1 MRQNY
6 KRLLAALVL
15 MSATQ
20 TSSVVQAEGIRL
32 VGPSGEVQS
41 SPSYAEDI
49 ERALPAPPANTQPSR
64 FFGPTGEN
72 QTLWSIASELRP
84 SRGVTVQQTLLAIYR
99 INPQAFENQNIH
111 ELIPGSRLRVPSL
124 EQVQSATTAQAVAIM
139 KAHEAKLKQPKPT
152 NRATPAQRVTEQPKP
167 QIKVEPKPAAKPET
181 VAATEPK
188 PTPKTIPVIPA
199 PPVTTSPQ
207 GEKQVSA
214 LKDKLQGSQ
223 SELESLEAKNHR
235 LRLMLSEVQSE
246 VETLKSE
253 LNDEERIRSEVEKL
267 LAEERQRLAEQQ
279 RMQPST
285 MDKILSNGWLV
296 GLAALIPGALIALL
310 VVMLLGRRSKAKE
323 EDAAAQEQKN
333 VDPLAAPIGLAAAD
347 ELDEELTL
355 DDELFADEDINTQS
369 LQEEKSDLE
378 EDVFANLD
386 DEELDFNLEGDD
398 DPFADIGDDGDLDV
412 GLDEFESSNNGIQ
425 VNGEEKALGLEEMER
440 ALDEVAPELEVL
452 DDDESGFDLSD
463 DANEKSD
470 SLSDDAF
477 AELLAA
483 DEPSEELPSDT
494 VDQDML
500 DDLFAELGNDDF
512 DLDTDEPELK
522 QPVSDDDFSVG
533 EASDDDIDKLLAQ
546 YEQPASESEVREA
559 DANEGPVLDENS
571 TELLDE
577 LIDFD
582 EDDTDEFDPLN
593 ELEAISGFEGDDS
606 IEELDA
612 DSTDL
617 LDELIDDVTSELD
630 EETEADLDPFDDLI
644 REDESPEQ
652 NKSEEEELLKSLGF
666 GESDADEKPSP
677 VVESEQTHE
686 DQDIESGLD
695 IDALLSESQPDTQ
708 QAVEDQPLTEP
719 EATSEPFSSDEFL
732 GDLEDLSPENDPLMS
747 ELDDLFE
754 SDSEELLPTEQEK
767 ADFSAELDALFDSED
782 DLPQQVEKTQAEIEE
797 ASSLQQEA
805 TDTDSTQEPSVE
817 SDAEVQPHVEQEEDI
832 PAFTPTPN
840 TIENEF
846 GVPQEEDWLLDE
858 PELEPETESTN
869 DSEEE
874 FNFDELDL
882 PEFSEEDALA
892 SMAGEP
898 ALETSESVESEQV
911 EAGLPTESEDE
922 FNFDELDLPE
932 FSEEDALASMADEP
946 ELETSESVKPE
957 QVEADLSAESEE
969 EFNFDELD
977 LPEFSEEDALV
988 SMAGEPALETS
999 ESVKPEQVEAD
1010 LPTESEE
1017 EFNFDELDLPEFS
1030 EEDALAS
1037 MAGGP
1042 ALETSESVEPEQVE
1056 ADLPTESEDEFNFDE
1071 LDLPEFSEEDALA
1084 SMTDE
1089 PELET
1094 SESVEPEQVEADL
1107 PTESE
1112 DEFNFDELDLP
1123 EFSEE
1128 DALASMADE
1137 PELETSESVE
1147 PEQVE
1152 ADLPAESEDEFNFD
1166 ELDLPEFSEED
1177 ALASMVDEPELETS
1191 ESIEL
1196 EQVEAD
1202 LPTESE
1208 EEFNF
1213 DELDL
1218 PEFSEEDAL
1227 ASMEE
1232 EPELPSS
1239 ETADIEPISGEDE
1252 ELSFDDQDLPEFNE
1266 EDVLASMNEGASGSP
1281 KVEAETS
1288 RPAIQADNDHDALF
1302 EVFAQQ
1308 NGFDTD
1314 PEVQPT
1320 ATEGEPLS
1328 NLDDESSMANLL
1340 AEDANSEV
1348 FEGKLDSDT
1357 IASAGMDFETMLD
1370 VGDDWD
1376 GFKPAADNVSSTEEV
1391 PEDQR
1396 DVWNSSDALS
1406 QPEIAQENWAEQSD
1420 LDDFDP
1426 KKNQFMTIDELM
1438 AQVDREGG
1446 EFEEEDLKLD
1456 VGLNEFP
1463 DVIGEIGDID
1473 VDSNAEAAGKLD
1485 LAKIYLEMNDS
1496 QGAIKLLEEA
1506 IVYGE
1511 DDIRREAKS
1520 LIDAINGR

>member
-124 EQVQSATTAQAVAIM
+124 EQVQSATTEQAVAIM

-167 QIKVEPKPAAKPET
+167 QIKVEPKPVAPKPEIT
-181 VAATEPK
+181 VAAEPK
-188 PTPKTIPVIPA
+188 PVQKTIPVIPA
-199 PPVTTSPQ
+199 PPVNTSPQ

-223 SELESLEAKNHR
+223 SELESLEEKNHR

-246 VETLKSE
+246 VETLKNE

-285 MDKILSNGWLV
+285 IDKILSNGWLV
-296 GLAALIPGALIALL
+296 GLAALIPGALLALL
-310 VVMLLGRRSKAKE
+310 VVMLLGRRSKNKE
-323 EDAAAQEQKN
+323 EEPAAQSPQET
-333 VDPLAAPIGLAAAD
+333 DPLAAPIGLAATD

-355 DDELFADEDINTQS
+355 DDELFADEDINTQAT
-369 LQEEKSDLE
+369 QEEKPDLE

-398 DPFADIGDDGDLDV
+398 DPFAGIGDDGDLDV

-452 DDDESGFDLSD
+452 DDDEAGFDLSD
-463 DANEKSD
+463 DTNEKAD
-470 SLSDDAF
+470 SLSEDAF

-522 QPVSDDDFSVG
+522 QPVSDDDFSAG

-546 YEQPASESEVREA
+546 YEQPVTESTEVEGDASE
-559 DANEGPVLDENS
+559 DAVLDENS
-571 TELLDE
+571 TDLLDE

-582 EDDTDEFDPLN
+582 EDETDDEFDPLN
-593 ELEAISGFEGDDS
+593 ELEALSGFEGDDS

-630 EETEADLDPFDDLI
+630 EETETETELDPFDDLI
-644 REDESPEQ
+644 REDESPAQ
-652 NKSEEEELLKSLGF
+652 NKSEEEELLASLGF
-666 GESDADEKPSP
+666 GEPDGDEKPSSIA
-677 VVESEQTHE
+677 ESEPAHE
-686 DQDIESGLD
+686 EPEIESGLD
-695 IDALLSESQPDTQ
+695 IDALLSDSQPDPQ
-708 QAVEDQPLTEP
+708 QTAPEQPLTEP
-719 EATSEPFSSDEFL
+719 ETASEPFSSDEFL

-754 SDSEELLPTEQEK
+754 SDSEELQPTEQEK
-767 ADFSAELDALFDSED
+767 ADFSAELDALFDTED
-782 DLPQQVEKTQAEIEE
+782 DLAQQQVEEPQAEIEE
-797 ASSLQQEA
+797 SSPQ
-805 TDTDSTQEPSVE
+805 
-817 SDAEVQPHVEQEEDI
+817 QEEDANSKSTQGASVEPDAKVPPQVETEEDA

-840 TIENEF
+840 TVENEF

-858 PELEPETESTN
+858 PELESETQPEQEQNSGNKSEPESSELASETDSATN
-869 DSEEE
+869 AEEE
-874 FNFDELDL
+874 FNFDELELPEFSEEDAMASMADEPAFDEPEPVEPERSEAESATEAEDEFNFDELELPEFSEEDALASMAGEPTLDESESIEPERSEAESATEAEEFDFDELELPEFSEEDALASMAGEPAFDDPESIEPESSEAESATEAEEEFDFDELELPEFSEEDALASMAGEPTLDEPESIEPERSEVESATEAEEEFDFDELDL

-898 ALETSESVESEQV
+898 TLDEPEFIEPERSEAESAT
-911 EAGLPTESEDE
+911 EAEE
-922 FNFDELDLPE
+922 FDFDELE
-932 FSEEDALASMADEP
+932 
-946 ELETSESVKPE
+946 
-957 QVEADLSAESEE
+957 
-969 EFNFDELD
+969 
-977 LPEFSEEDALV
+977 
-988 SMAGEPALETS
+988 
-999 ESVKPEQVEAD
+999 
-1010 LPTESEE
+1010 
-1017 EFNFDELDLPEFS
+1017 
-1030 EEDALAS
+1030 
-1037 MAGGP
+1037 
-1042 ALETSESVEPEQVE
+1042 
-1056 ADLPTESEDEFNFDE
+1056 
-1071 LDLPEFSEEDALA
+1071 
-1084 SMTDE
+1084 
-1089 PELET
+1089 
-1094 SESVEPEQVEADL
+1094 
-1107 PTESE
+1107 
-1112 DEFNFDELDLP
+1112 
-1123 EFSEE
+1123 
-1128 DALASMADE
+1128 
-1137 PELETSESVE
+1137 
-1147 PEQVE
+1147 
-1152 ADLPAESEDEFNFD
+1152 
-1166 ELDLPEFSEED
+1166 
-1177 ALASMVDEPELETS
+1177 
-1191 ESIEL
+1191 
-1196 EQVEAD
+1196 
-1202 LPTESE
+1202 
-1208 EEFNF
+1208 
-1213 DELDL
+1213 L

-1239 ETADIEPISGEDE
+1239 ETVDIEPISGEGE

-1266 EDVLASMNEGASGSP
+1266 EDVLASMNESVP
-1281 KVEAETS
+1281 ETPNVEAETS
-1288 RPAIQADNDHDALF
+1288 RPTLQADNDHDALF

-1308 NGFDTD
+1308 NGFDTE
-1314 PEVQPT
+1314 PEVQLT

-1328 NLDDESSMANLL
+1328 DLDDESSMANLL
-1340 AEDANSEV
+1340 AEDASSEV
-1348 FEGKLDSDT
+1348 FEGQLDSDT

-1376 GFKPAADNVSSTEEV
+1376 GFKPAADSVSSADEV

-1406 QPEIAQENWAEQSD
+1406 QPEIAQENWAEQSS

-1438 AQVDREGG
+1438 AQVDKEGG

-1463 DVIGEIGDID
+1463 DVIGEIGDVD

>member
-167 QIKVEPKPAAKPET
+167 QIKVEPKSATKPET

-223 SELESLEAKNHR
+223 SELESLEEKNHR

-323 EDAAAQEQKN
+323 EEAAAQEQQN

-355 DDELFADEDINTQS
+355 DDELFADEDINAQS

-463 DANEKSD
+463 DTNEKSD

-666 GESDADEKPSP
+666 GEPDADEKPSS

-708 QAVEDQPLTEP
+708 QAAKEQPLTEP
-719 EATSEPFSSDEFL
+719 EAASEPFSSDEFL

-782 DLPQQVEKTQAEIEE
+782 DLPQQVEKTQTEIDE

-817 SDAEVQPHVEQEEDI
+817 SDAEVQPHVEREEDI

-869 DSEEE
+869 DSEDE

-922 FNFDELDLPE
+922 FNFDELDL
-932 FSEEDALASMADEP
+932 A
-946 ELETSESVKPE
+946 
-957 QVEADLSAESEE
+957 Q
-969 EFNFDELD
+969 
-977 LPEFSEEDALV
+977 
-988 SMAGEPALETS
+988 
-999 ESVKPEQVEAD
+999 
-1010 LPTESEE
+1010 
-1017 EFNFDELDLPEFS
+1017 
-1030 EEDALAS
+1030 
-1037 MAGGP
+1037 
-1042 ALETSESVEPEQVE
+1042 
-1056 ADLPTESEDEFNFDE
+1056 
-1071 LDLPEFSEEDALA
+1071 
-1084 SMTDE
+1084 
-1089 PELET
+1089 
-1094 SESVEPEQVEADL
+1094 
-1107 PTESE
+1107 
-1112 DEFNFDELDLP
+1112 
-1123 EFSEE
+1123 FSEE

-1266 EDVLASMNEGASGSP
+1266 EDVLASMNEGASESP

-1473 VDSNAEAAGKLD
+1473 VDNNAEAAGKLD

>member
-124 EQVQSATTAQAVAIM
+124 EQVQSATTEQAVAIM

-167 QIKVEPKPAAKPET
+167 QIKVEPKPVAPKPET
-181 VAATEPK
+181 TVAAEPK
-188 PTPKTIPVIPA
+188 PVQKTIPVIPA
-199 PPVTTSPQ
+199 PPVNTSPQ

-223 SELESLEAKNHR
+223 SELESLEEKNHR

-246 VETLKSE
+246 VETLKNE

-285 MDKILSNGWLV
+285 IDKILSNGWLV
-296 GLAALIPGALIALL
+296 GLAALIPGALLALL
-310 VVMLLGRRSKAKE
+310 VVMLLGRRSKNKE
-323 EDAAAQEQKN
+323 EEPAEQSPQET
-333 VDPLAAPIGLAAAD
+333 DPLAAPIGLAATD

-355 DDELFADEDINTQS
+355 DDELFADEDINTQAT
-369 LQEEKSDLE
+369 QEEKPDLE

-398 DPFADIGDDGDLDV
+398 DPFAGIGDDGDLDV

-452 DDDESGFDLSD
+452 DDDEAGFDLSD
-463 DANEKSD
+463 DTNEKAD

-522 QPVSDDDFSVG
+522 QPVSDDDFSAG

-546 YEQPASESEVREA
+546 YEQPVTESTEVEGDVSE
-559 DANEGPVLDENS
+559 DAVLDENS
-571 TELLDE
+571 TDLLDE

-582 EDDTDEFDPLN
+582 EDETDDEFDPLN
-593 ELEAISGFEGDDS
+593 ELEALSGFEGDDS

-617 LDELIDDVTSELD
+617 LDEIIDDVTPELD
-630 EETEADLDPFDDLI
+630 EETGTETELDPFDDLI
-644 REDESPEQ
+644 REDESPAQ
-652 NKSEEEELLKSLGF
+652 TKSEEEELLASLGF
-666 GESDADEKPSP
+666 GEPDGDEKPSSIA
-677 VVESEQTHE
+677 ESEPAHE
-686 DQDIESGLD
+686 EPEIESGLD
-695 IDALLSESQPDTQ
+695 IDALLSDSQPDLQ
-708 QAVEDQPLTEP
+708 QTALEQPLTEP
-719 EATSEPFSSDEFL
+719 ETDSEPFSSDEFL
-732 GDLEDLSPENDPLMS
+732 GDLEDLSPENDPLMG

-754 SDSEELLPTEQEK
+754 SDSEELQPTEQEK
-767 ADFSAELDALFDSED
+767 ADFSAELDALFDTED
-782 DLPQQVEKTQAEIEE
+782 DLTQQQVEEPQAEIEE
-797 ASSLQQEA
+797 
-805 TDTDSTQEPSVE
+805 PSP
-817 SDAEVQPHVEQEEDI
+817 QQEEDANSKSTQDASVEPDAKVPPQVETEEDA

-840 TIENEF
+840 TVENEF

-858 PELEPETESTN
+858 PELESDTQPEQEQNSGNKSEPESSELASETDSATN
-869 DSEEE
+869 AEEEFDFDELDLPEFSEEDALASMADEPAFDEPEPVEPERSEADSATEAEDE

-898 ALETSESVESEQV
+898 ALDDPESIEPERSEAESAT
-911 EAGLPTESEDE
+911 EAEEE
-922 FNFDELDLPE
+922 FDFDELE
-932 FSEEDALASMADEP
+932 
-946 ELETSESVKPE
+946 
-957 QVEADLSAESEE
+957 
-969 EFNFDELD
+969 
-977 LPEFSEEDALV
+977 
-988 SMAGEPALETS
+988 
-999 ESVKPEQVEAD
+999 
-1010 LPTESEE
+1010 
-1017 EFNFDELDLPEFS
+1017 LPEFS

-1037 MAGGP
+1037 MAGEP
-1042 ALETSESVEPEQVE
+1042 TLDEPESIEPERSE
-1056 ADLPTESEDEFNFDE
+1056 AESATEAEEEFDFDE
-1071 LDLPEFSEEDALA
+1071 LE
-1084 SMTDE
+1084 
-1089 PELET
+1089 
-1094 SESVEPEQVEADL
+1094 
-1107 PTESE
+1107 
-1112 DEFNFDELDLP
+1112 LP

-1128 DALASMADE
+1128 DALASMAGEPTLDEQESIE
-1137 PELETSESVE
+1137 PERSE
-1147 PEQVE
+1147 
-1152 ADLPAESEDEFNFD
+1152 AESATEAEEEFDFD
-1166 ELDLPEFSEED
+1166 ELE
-1177 ALASMVDEPELETS
+1177 
-1191 ESIEL
+1191 
-1196 EQVEAD
+1196 
-1202 LPTESE
+1202 
-1208 EEFNF
+1208 
-1213 DELDL
+1213 L

-1266 EDVLASMNEGASGSP
+1266 EDVLASMNESAP
-1281 KVEAETS
+1281 ETHNVETETS
-1288 RPAIQADNDHDALF
+1288 RPTLQADNDHDALF

-1308 NGFDTD
+1308 NGFDTE

-1328 NLDDESSMANLL
+1328 DLDDESSMANLL
-1340 AEDANSEV
+1340 AEDASSEV
-1348 FEGKLDSDT
+1348 FEGQLDSDT

-1376 GFKPAADNVSSTEEV
+1376 GFKPAADSVSSTEDV

-1438 AQVDREGG
+1438 AQVDKEGG

-1463 DVIGEIGDID
+1463 DVIGEIGDVD

>member
-124 EQVQSATTAQAVAIM
+124 EQVQSATTEQAVAIM

-167 QIKVEPKPAAKPET
+167 QIKAEPKTVAPKPETTVAAEPKP
-181 VAATEPK
+181 VQ
-188 PTPKTIPVIPA
+188 KTIPVIPA
-199 PPVTTSPQ
+199 PPVNTSPQ

-223 SELESLEAKNHR
+223 SELESLEEKNHR

-246 VETLKSE
+246 VETLKNE
-253 LNDEERIRSEVEKL
+253 LNDEERIRSEVERL

-285 MDKILSNGWLV
+285 IDKILSNGWLV
-296 GLAALIPGALIALL
+296 GLAALIPGALLALL
-310 VVMLLGRRSKAKE
+310 VVMLLGRRSKNKE
-323 EDAAAQEQKN
+323 EEPAAQSPQET
-333 VDPLAAPIGLAAAD
+333 DPLAAPIGLAATD

-355 DDELFADEDINTQS
+355 DDELFADEDINTQAT
-369 LQEEKSDLE
+369 QEEKSDLE

-398 DPFADIGDDGDLDV
+398 DPFAGIGDDGDLDV

-452 DDDESGFDLSD
+452 DDDEAGFDLSD
-463 DANEKSD
+463 DTNEKAD

-522 QPVSDDDFSVG
+522 QPVSDDDFSAG

-546 YEQPASESEVREA
+546 YEQPVTEPTEVEGDASE
-559 DANEGPVLDENS
+559 DAVLDENS
-571 TELLDE
+571 TDLLDE

-582 EDDTDEFDPLN
+582 EDETDDEFDPLN
-593 ELEAISGFEGDDS
+593 ELEALSGFEGDDS

-617 LDELIDDVTSELD
+617 LDELIDDVTPELD
-630 EETEADLDPFDDLI
+630 EETGTETELDPFDDLI
-644 REDESPEQ
+644 REDESPAQ
-652 NKSEEEELLKSLGF
+652 TKSEEEELLASLGF
-666 GESDADEKPSP
+666 GEPDGDEKPSSIA
-677 VVESEQTHE
+677 ESEPAHE
-686 DQDIESGLD
+686 EPEIESGLD
-695 IDALLSESQPDTQ
+695 IDALLSDSQPDPQ
-708 QAVEDQPLTEP
+708 QTAPEQPLTEP
-719 EATSEPFSSDEFL
+719 ETDSEPFSSDEFL

-754 SDSEELLPTEQEK
+754 SDSEELQPTEQEN
-767 ADFSAELDALFDSED
+767 ADFSAELDALFDTED
-782 DLPQQVEKTQAEIEE
+782 DLAQQQVEEPQAEIEE
-797 ASSLQQEA
+797 SSPQ
-805 TDTDSTQEPSVE
+805 
-817 SDAEVQPHVEQEEDI
+817 QEEDANSKSTQDASVEPDAKVPPQVETVEDA

-840 TIENEF
+840 TVENEF

-858 PELEPETESTN
+858 PELESETQPEQEQNSGNKSEPESSELASETDSATNAEEEFNFDELELPEFSEEDALASMADEPAFDEPEPVEPERSETESATEA
-869 DSEEE
+869 EEDE
-874 FNFDELDL
+874 LNFDELDL

-898 ALETSESVESEQV
+898 AFDDPESI
-911 EAGLPTESEDE
+911 
-922 FNFDELDLPE
+922 
-932 FSEEDALASMADEP
+932 EP
-946 ELETSESVKPE
+946 ESSE
-957 QVEADLSAESEE
+957 AESATEAEE
-969 EFNFDELD
+969 EFD
-977 LPEFSEEDALV
+977 
-988 SMAGEPALETS
+988 
-999 ESVKPEQVEAD
+999 
-1010 LPTESEE
+1010 
-1017 EFNFDELDLPEFS
+1017 FDELDLPEFS

-1037 MAGGP
+1037 MAGEP
-1042 ALETSESVEPEQVE
+1042 ALDDPESIEPERSE
-1056 ADLPTESEDEFNFDE
+1056 AESATEAEEEFDFDE
-1071 LDLPEFSEEDALA
+1071 LE
-1084 SMTDE
+1084 
-1089 PELET
+1089 
-1094 SESVEPEQVEADL
+1094 
-1107 PTESE
+1107 
-1112 DEFNFDELDLP
+1112 LP

-1128 DALASMADE
+1128 DALASMAGEPTLDE
-1137 PELETSESVE
+1137 PESIE
-1147 PEQVE
+1147 PERSE
-1152 ADLPAESEDEFNFD
+1152 AESATEAEEEFDFD
-1166 ELDLPEFSEED
+1166 ELE
-1177 ALASMVDEPELETS
+1177 
-1191 ESIEL
+1191 
-1196 EQVEAD
+1196 
-1202 LPTESE
+1202 
-1208 EEFNF
+1208 
-1213 DELDL
+1213 L

-1266 EDVLASMNEGASGSP
+1266 EDVLASMNESAP
-1281 KVEAETS
+1281 ETPNVETETS
-1288 RPAIQADNDHDALF
+1288 RPTLQADNDHDALF

-1308 NGFDTD
+1308 NGFDTE

-1328 NLDDESSMANLL
+1328 DLDDESSMANLL
-1340 AEDANSEV
+1340 AEDASSEV
-1348 FEGKLDSDT
+1348 FEGQLDSDT

-1376 GFKPAADNVSSTEEV
+1376 GFKPAADSVSSTEDV

-1438 AQVDREGG
+1438 AQVDKEGG

-1463 DVIGEIGDID
+1463 DVIGEIGDVD

>member
-167 QIKVEPKPAAKPET
+167 QIKVEPKPATKPET

-223 SELESLEAKNHR
+223 SELESLEEKNHR

-323 EDAAAQEQKN
+323 EDAAAQEQQN

-463 DANEKSD
+463 DTNEKSD

-666 GESDADEKPSP
+666 GESDADEKPSS

-695 IDALLSESQPDTQ
+695 IDALLSESQPD
-708 QAVEDQPLTEP
+708 AAKDQPLTEP
-719 EATSEPFSSDEFL
+719 EAASEPFSSDEFL

-782 DLPQQVEKTQAEIEE
+782 DLPQQVEKTQTEIEE

-805 TDTDSTQEPSVE
+805 TDTDSTQEPYVE

-869 DSEEE
+869 DSEDEL
-874 FNFDELDL
+874 NFDELDL

-892 SMAGEP
+892 SMADEP
-898 ALETSESVESEQV
+898 ESETSESVESEQV

-946 ELETSESVKPE
+946 ELET
-957 QVEADLSAESEE
+957 
-969 EFNFDELD
+969 F
-977 LPEFSEEDALV
+977 
-988 SMAGEPALETS
+988 

-1037 MAGGP
+1037 MAGEP

-1056 ADLPTESEDEFNFDE
+1056 ADLP
-1071 LDLPEFSEEDALA
+1071 A
-1084 SMTDE
+1084 
-1089 PELET
+1089 
-1094 SESVEPEQVEADL
+1094 
-1107 PTESE
+1107 
-1112 DEFNFDELDLP
+1112 
-1123 EFSEE
+1123 
-1128 DALASMADE
+1128 
-1137 PELETSESVE
+1137 
-1147 PEQVE
+1147 
-1152 ADLPAESEDEFNFD
+1152 
-1166 ELDLPEFSEED
+1166 
-1177 ALASMVDEPELETS
+1177 
-1191 ESIEL
+1191 
-1196 EQVEAD
+1196 
-1202 LPTESE
+1202 ESE

-1232 EPELPSS
+1232 ESELPSS

-1266 EDVLASMNEGASGSP
+1266 EDVLASMNEGAPESP

-1473 VDSNAEAAGKLD
+1473 VDNNAEAAGKLD

>member
-167 QIKVEPKPAAKPET
+167 QIKVEPKPATKPET

-223 SELESLEAKNHR
+223 SELESLEEKNHR

-310 VVMLLGRRSKAKE
+310 VVMLLGRRSKAKGE
-323 EDAAAQEQKN
+323 EAAAQEQQN

-463 DANEKSD
+463 DVNEKSD

-644 REDESPEQ
+644 REDESPEL

-666 GESDADEKPSP
+666 GEPDADEKPSS

-708 QAVEDQPLTEP
+708 QAAKEQPLTEP
-719 EATSEPFSSDEFL
+719 EAASEPFSSDEFL

-782 DLPQQVEKTQAEIEE
+782 DLPQQVEKTQTEIEE

-817 SDAEVQPHVEQEEDI
+817 SGAEVQPHVEQEEDI

-898 ALETSESVESEQV
+898 ALETSESVEPEQI
-911 EAGLPTESEDE
+911 EADLPAESEEE

-932 FSEEDALASMADEP
+932 FSEEDALASMAGEPALETSESVKPDQVEADLPTESEKEFNFDELDLP
-946 ELETSESVKPE
+946 EFSEEDALASMAGEPTLETSESVKPE

-977 LPEFSEEDALV
+977 LPEFSEDDALA

-999 ESVKPEQVEAD
+999 ESVEPEQVEAD

-1037 MAGGP
+1037 MAGEP

-1056 ADLPTESEDEFNFDE
+1056 ADLP
-1071 LDLPEFSEEDALA
+1071 A
-1084 SMTDE
+1084 
-1089 PELET
+1089 
-1094 SESVEPEQVEADL
+1094 
-1107 PTESE
+1107 
-1112 DEFNFDELDLP
+1112 
-1123 EFSEE
+1123 
-1128 DALASMADE
+1128 
-1137 PELETSESVE
+1137 
-1147 PEQVE
+1147 
-1152 ADLPAESEDEFNFD
+1152 
-1166 ELDLPEFSEED
+1166 
-1177 ALASMVDEPELETS
+1177 
-1191 ESIEL
+1191 
-1196 EQVEAD
+1196 
-1202 LPTESE
+1202 ESE

-1266 EDVLASMNEGASGSP
+1266 EDVLASMNEGAPESP

-1314 PEVQPT
+1314 PKVQPT

>member
-223 SELESLEAKNHR
+223 SELESLEEKNHR

-310 VVMLLGRRSKAKE
+310 VVMLLGRRSKAKGE
-323 EDAAAQEQKN
+323 EAAAQEQQN

-463 DANEKSD
+463 DVNEKSD

-644 REDESPEQ
+644 REDESPEL

-666 GESDADEKPSP
+666 GEPDADEKPSS

-708 QAVEDQPLTEP
+708 QAAKEQPLTEP
-719 EATSEPFSSDEFL
+719 EAASEPFSSDEFL
-732 GDLEDLSPENDPLMS
+732 GDLEDLTPENDPLMS

-782 DLPQQVEKTQAEIEE
+782 DLPQQVEKTQTEIEE

-817 SDAEVQPHVEQEEDI
+817 SGAEVQPHVEQEEGI

-898 ALETSESVESEQV
+898 ALETSESVE
-911 EAGLPTESEDE
+911 
-922 FNFDELDLPE
+922 
-932 FSEEDALASMADEP
+932 
-946 ELETSESVKPE
+946 PE
-957 QVEADLSAESEE
+957 QI
-969 EFNFDELD
+969 
-977 LPEFSEEDALV
+977 
-988 SMAGEPALETS
+988 
-999 ESVKPEQVEAD
+999 EAD
-1010 LPTESEE
+1010 LPAESEE

-1037 MAGGP
+1037 MAGEP
-1042 ALETSESVEPEQVE
+1042 A
-1056 ADLPTESEDEFNFDE
+1056 
-1071 LDLPEFSEEDALA
+1071 
-1084 SMTDE
+1084 
-1089 PELET
+1089 
-1094 SESVEPEQVEADL
+1094 
-1107 PTESE
+1107 
-1112 DEFNFDELDLP
+1112 
-1123 EFSEE
+1123 
-1128 DALASMADE
+1128 
-1137 PELETSESVE
+1137 LETSESVE

-1177 ALASMVDEPELETS
+1177 ALASMAGEPALETS
-1191 ESIEL
+1191 ESVKPEQVEADLSAESEEEFNFDEL
-1196 EQVEAD
+1196 DLPEFSEDDALASMAGEPALETSESVEPEQVEAD
-1202 LPTESE
+1202 LPTESEEEFNFDELDLPEFSEEDALASMAGEPALETSESVEPEQVEADLPAESE

-1266 EDVLASMNEGASGSP
+1266 EDVLASMNEGAPESP

-1473 VDSNAEAAGKLD
+1473 VDNNAEAAGKLD

>member
-167 QIKVEPKPAAKPET
+167 QIKVEPKPATKPET
-181 VAATEPK
+181 VAAKEPK

-223 SELESLEAKNHR
+223 SELESLEEKNHR

-323 EDAAAQEQKN
+323 EEAAAQEQQN
-333 VDPLAAPIGLAAAD
+333 VDPLAAPIGLAVAD

-719 EATSEPFSSDEFL
+719 EAASEPFSSDEFL

-932 FSEEDALASMADEP
+932 FSEEDALASMA
-946 ELETSESVKPE
+946 
-957 QVEADLSAESEE
+957 
-969 EFNFDELD
+969 
-977 LPEFSEEDALV
+977 
-988 SMAGEPALETS
+988 GEPALETS
-999 ESVKPEQVEAD
+999 ESVESEQVEA
-1010 LPTESEE
+1010 
-1017 EFNFDELDLPEFS
+1017 
-1030 EEDALAS
+1030 
-1037 MAGGP
+1037 G
-1042 ALETSESVEPEQVE
+1042 
-1056 ADLPTESEDEFNFDE
+1056 
-1071 LDLPEFSEEDALA
+1071 
-1084 SMTDE
+1084 
-1089 PELET
+1089 
-1094 SESVEPEQVEADL
+1094 L

-1152 ADLPAESEDEFNFD
+1152 ADLPA
-1166 ELDLPEFSEED
+1166 
-1177 ALASMVDEPELETS
+1177 
-1191 ESIEL
+1191 
-1196 EQVEAD
+1196 
-1202 LPTESE
+1202 ESE

-1266 EDVLASMNEGASGSP
+1266 EDVLASMNEGAPESP

-1473 VDSNAEAAGKLD
+1473 VDNNAEAAGKLD

>member
-167 QIKVEPKPAAKPET
+167 QIKVEPKPATKPET

-223 SELESLEAKNHR
+223 SELDSLEEKNHR

-323 EDAAAQEQKN
+323 EHAAAQEQQN
-333 VDPLAAPIGLAAAD
+333 VDPLAAPIGLEAAD

-463 DANEKSD
+463 DVNEKSD

-644 REDESPEQ
+644 REDESPEL

-666 GESDADEKPSP
+666 GEPDADEKPSS

-708 QAVEDQPLTEP
+708 QAAKEQPLTEP
-719 EATSEPFSSDEFL
+719 EAASEPFSSDEFL

-782 DLPQQVEKTQAEIEE
+782 DLPQQVEKTQTEIEE

-817 SDAEVQPHVEQEEDI
+817 SGAEVQPHVEQEEDI

-898 ALETSESVESEQV
+898 ALETSESVE
-911 EAGLPTESEDE
+911 
-922 FNFDELDLPE
+922 
-932 FSEEDALASMADEP
+932 
-946 ELETSESVKPE
+946 PE
-957 QVEADLSAESEE
+957 QI
-969 EFNFDELD
+969 
-977 LPEFSEEDALV
+977 
-988 SMAGEPALETS
+988 
-999 ESVKPEQVEAD
+999 EAD
-1010 LPTESEE
+1010 LPAESEE

-1037 MAGGP
+1037 MAGEP
-1042 ALETSESVEPEQVE
+1042 ALETSESVKP
-1056 ADLPTESEDEFNFDE
+1056 
-1071 LDLPEFSEEDALA
+1071 
-1084 SMTDE
+1084 
-1089 PELET
+1089 
-1094 SESVEPEQVEADL
+1094 
-1107 PTESE
+1107 
-1112 DEFNFDELDLP
+1112 
-1123 EFSEE
+1123 
-1128 DALASMADE
+1128 
-1137 PELETSESVE
+1137 
-1147 PEQVE
+1147 
-1152 ADLPAESEDEFNFD
+1152 
-1166 ELDLPEFSEED
+1166 
-1177 ALASMVDEPELETS
+1177 
-1191 ESIEL
+1191 

-1266 EDVLASMNEGASGSP
+1266 EDVLASMNEGAPESP

-1473 VDSNAEAAGKLD
+1473 VDNNAEAAGKLD

>member
-124 EQVQSATTAQAVAIM
+124 EQVQSATTEQAVAIM

-167 QIKVEPKPAAKPET
+167 QIKVEPKPVAPKPET
-181 VAATEPK
+181 TVAAEPK
-188 PTPKTIPVIPA
+188 PVQKTIPVIPA
-199 PPVTTSPQ
+199 PPVNTSPQ

-223 SELESLEAKNHR
+223 SELESLEEKNHR

-246 VETLKSE
+246 VETLKNE

-285 MDKILSNGWLV
+285 IDKILSNGWLV
-296 GLAALIPGALIALL
+296 GLAALIPGALLALL
-310 VVMLLGRRSKAKE
+310 VVMLLGRRSKNKE
-323 EDAAAQEQKN
+323 EEPAAQSPQET
-333 VDPLAAPIGLAAAD
+333 DPLAAPIGLAATD

-355 DDELFADEDINTQS
+355 DDELFADEDINTQAT
-369 LQEEKSDLE
+369 QEEKPDLE

-398 DPFADIGDDGDLDV
+398 DPFAGIGDDGDLDV

-452 DDDESGFDLSD
+452 DDDEAGFDLSD
-463 DANEKSD
+463 DTNEKAD

-522 QPVSDDDFSVG
+522 QPVSDDDFSAG

-546 YEQPASESEVREA
+546 YEQPVTEPTEVEGDASE
-559 DANEGPVLDENS
+559 DAVLDENS
-571 TELLDE
+571 TDLLDE

-582 EDDTDEFDPLN
+582 EDETDDEFDPLN
-593 ELEAISGFEGDDS
+593 ELEALSGFEGDDS

-630 EETEADLDPFDDLI
+630 EETETETELDPFDDLI
-644 REDESPEQ
+644 REDESPAQ
-652 NKSEEEELLKSLGF
+652 NKSEEEELLASLGF
-666 GESDADEKPSP
+666 GEPDGDEKPSSIA
-677 VVESEQTHE
+677 ESEPAHE
-686 DQDIESGLD
+686 EPEIESGLD
-695 IDALLSESQPDTQ
+695 IDALLSDSQPDPQ
-708 QAVEDQPLTEP
+708 QTAPEQPLTEP
-719 EATSEPFSSDEFL
+719 ETASEPFSSDEFL

-754 SDSEELLPTEQEK
+754 SDSEELQPTEQEK
-767 ADFSAELDALFDSED
+767 ADFSAELDALFDTED
-782 DLPQQVEKTQAEIEE
+782 DLAQQQVEESQAEIEE
-797 ASSLQQEA
+797 
-805 TDTDSTQEPSVE
+805 PSP
-817 SDAEVQPHVEQEEDI
+817 QQEEDANSKSTQDASVEPDAKVPPQVETEEDA

-840 TIENEF
+840 TVENEF

-858 PELEPETESTN
+858 PELESDTQPEQEQNSGNKSEPESSELASETDSATN
-869 DSEEE
+869 AEEE
-874 FNFDELDL
+874 FNFDELELPEFGEEDALASMAGEPTLDESESIEPERSAAESATEAEEEFDFDELELPEFSEEDALASMADEPAFDYPESIEPERSEAESATEAEEEFDFDELELPEFSEEDALASMADEPAFDDPDRSEVESATEAEELNFDELDL

-898 ALETSESVESEQV
+898 TLDEPEFIEPERSEAESAT
-911 EAGLPTESEDE
+911 EAEEE
-922 FNFDELDLPE
+922 FDFDELELPE

-946 ELETSESVKPE
+946 AFDDPDRSEVESATEAEEL
-957 QVEADLSAESEE
+957 
-969 EFNFDELD
+969 
-977 LPEFSEEDALV
+977 
-988 SMAGEPALETS
+988 
-999 ESVKPEQVEAD
+999 
-1010 LPTESEE
+1010 
-1017 EFNFDELDLPEFS
+1017 NFDELDLPEFS

-1037 MAGGP
+1037 MAG
-1042 ALETSESVEPEQVE
+1042 EPT
-1056 ADLPTESEDEFNFDE
+1056 L
-1071 LDLPEFSEEDALA
+1071 
-1084 SMTDE
+1084 DE
-1089 PELET
+1089 PEFI
-1094 SESVEPEQVEADL
+1094 EPER
-1107 PTESE
+1107 SE
-1112 DEFNFDELDLP
+1112 
-1123 EFSEE
+1123 
-1128 DALASMADE
+1128 
-1137 PELETSESVE
+1137 
-1147 PEQVE
+1147 
-1152 ADLPAESEDEFNFD
+1152 AES
-1166 ELDLPEFSEED
+1166 
-1177 ALASMVDEPELETS
+1177 A
-1191 ESIEL
+1191 
-1196 EQVEAD
+1196 
-1202 LPTESE
+1202 TESE
-1208 EEFNF
+1208 EEFDF
-1213 DELDL
+1213 DELEL

-1266 EDVLASMNEGASGSP
+1266 EDVLASMNEGAPESP
-1281 KVEAETS
+1281 NVEAETS

-1308 NGFDTD
+1308 NGFDTE

-1328 NLDDESSMANLL
+1328 DLDDESSMANLL
-1340 AEDANSEV
+1340 AEDASSEV
-1348 FEGKLDSDT
+1348 FEGQLDSDT

-1376 GFKPAADNVSSTEEV
+1376 GFKPAADSVSSAEDV

-1438 AQVDREGG
+1438 AQVDKEGG

-1463 DVIGEIGDID
+1463 DVIGEIGDVD